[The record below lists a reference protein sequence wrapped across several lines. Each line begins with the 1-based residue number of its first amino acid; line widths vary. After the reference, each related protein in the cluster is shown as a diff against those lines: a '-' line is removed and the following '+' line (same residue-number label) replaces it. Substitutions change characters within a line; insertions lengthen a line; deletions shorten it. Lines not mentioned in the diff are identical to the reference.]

1 MQEDRFD
8 TPPGTAAPGLIRLEQ
23 VSHAY
28 PSAAASHPVL
38 HNVSLRVDA
47 GQSCA
52 IVGASGS
59 GKSTLLNIIGLLDK
73 PTSGRLWLNG
83 CDMAQASTDERARIR
98 NQTIGFVFQSF
109 NLLPRL
115 SVLDNAA
122 LPLLYRGYSRR
133 DAHQAARR
141 QLERVGLAERLHY
154 RPADLSGGQRQR
166 VAIARAL
173 TGEPSLLLADEPTGN
188 LDSQTAG
195 DILSLLLTLN
205 REQGVTLVMVTHDE
219 SIARQMQRRIQ
230 VNDGRVQE
238 YSNS

>member
-1 MQEDRFD
+1 MN
-8 TPPGTAAPGLIRLEQ
+8 APEYATRL
-23 VSHAY
+23 
-28 PSAAASHPVL
+28 
-38 HNVSLRVDA
+38 
-47 GQSCA
+47 
-52 IVGASGS
+52 SGS
-59 GKSTLLNIIGLLDK
+59 FF
-73 PTSGRLWLNG
+73 
-83 CDMAQASTDERARIR
+83 RALIYCR
-98 NQTIGFVFQSF
+98 VF
-109 NLLPRL
+109 PCWIT
-115 SVLDNAA
+115 
-122 LPLLYRGYSRR
+122 RR
-133 DAHQAARR
+133 CRCCIAVTPVVMPHQAARR

-173 TGEPSLLLADEPTGN
+173 TGEPSLLLADKPTGN

-205 REQGVTLVMVTHDE
+205 REQGVMLVMVTHDE